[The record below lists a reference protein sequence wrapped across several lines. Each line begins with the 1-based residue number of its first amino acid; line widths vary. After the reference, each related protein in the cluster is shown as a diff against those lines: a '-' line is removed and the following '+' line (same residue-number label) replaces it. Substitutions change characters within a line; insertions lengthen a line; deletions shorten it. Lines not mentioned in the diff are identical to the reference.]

1 MSGDRILEILS
12 TLVAFDTT
20 SRNSN
25 LPLIDWAEDYLE
37 ALGFRCERIPDATG
51 RKANLWATIGP
62 DGVPG
67 VIFSGHTDVVPVD
80 GQSWSSDPFTLRVA
94 GGRAYARG
102 ACDMKGFLAVCLAA
116 SASVAAD
123 KLARPIHLAL
133 SYDEEV
139 GCIGARGI
147 VDMIK
152 RAAVK
157 PVACLVGEPTLMQG
171 VIGHKSKRSVR
182 VAVRGK
188 ACHSAL
194 APHGVNAVEYGARL
208 VAEIARIGERLATQG
223 PRDALYDVPHST
235 THVGTFKGGTALN
248 IVADVADFVFEVRTI
263 GADDADALVEEVIRF
278 ARVELEP
285 RMQAVDPRAGFDFD
299 IFAGFPGL
307 DTSPNDPVVALSR
320 SVGVKGELSKVA
332 FGTEAGLYSVLGGVP
347 SIIVGPGSIEQAHK
361 PDEWVAVDQLHECRG
376 LVDRLM
382 QWCRT

>member
-25 LPLIDWAEDYLE
+25 LPLIDWAEQHLSSH
-37 ALGFRCERIPDATG
+37 GFRCERIPDATG
-51 RKANLWATIGP
+51 RKANLWASIGP
-62 DGVPG
+62 ADVPG

-80 GQSWSSDPFTLRVA
+80 GQSWSSDPFKLRVDN
-94 GGRAYARG
+94 GRAYARG
-102 ACDMKGFLAVCLAA
+102 ACDMKGFVAVCLAA
-116 SASVAAD
+116 SEAVKED

-147 VDMIK
+147 VEMLK
-152 RAAVK
+152 QAKVK
-157 PVACLVGEPTLMQG
+157 PAACLVGEPTLMRG

-194 APHGVNAVEYGARL
+194 APQGVNAVEWGSRL
-208 VAEIARIGERLATQG
+208 IAEIARIGDRLASEG
-223 PRDALYDVPHST
+223 PRDPLYDVPHST
-235 THVGTFKGGTALN
+235 AHVGIFHGGTALN
-248 IVADVADFVFEVRTI
+248 IVPDAADFVFEVRTV
-263 GADDADALVEEVIRF
+263 GADDADALVAEVMRY
-278 ARVELEP
+278 AREQLEP
-285 RMQAVDPRAGFDFD
+285 RMQAVDPQAGFAFD

-307 DTSPNDPVVALSR
+307 DTKPDDPLVGLTR
-320 SVGVKGELSKVA
+320 SLGVDGELRKVA
-332 FGTEAGLYSVLGGVP
+332 FGTEAGLYSVIAGVP

-361 PDEWVAVDQLHECRG
+361 PDEWVEIDQLQQCRG

-382 QWCRT
+382 AWCER